1 LRDIFTKLEEKS
13 HMRTLKFLRVALL
26 ITLFVIAFS
35 PAHAQSDKTKV
46 VVPPGGTIKLIVQ
59 TDLTGPIAQMGLD
72 IGQSAQLAVA
82 DKNAAGGIKG
92 FQVEISVE
100 DERCDAKEGT
110 AVATRVAS
118 NPDIV
123 GVVGPTCS
131 GPLIASAEFY
141 EAARIPFV
149 SASATRADLTSLGYD
164 VLNRVAFSD
173 GNQGRFAANYI
184 YSVLGVTKI
193 AILHDNA
200 AYGQG
205 IAQVVQAEF
214 ERLGG
219 EVVAFQGIN
228 VDDQDYRPVL
238 TPLLDSAPGVIYF
251 GGYEQQAVFLVT
263 QMKDVGLA
271 DAIFYT
277 DDGVFSQ
284 SFIEG
289 AGAAAEGVYA
299 TFANPP
305 EVTDAIGTFD
315 AAYLDMFGVE
325 AGSLGPYHYHA
336 YDAANLLM
344 LAIENVAV
352 VDDAGNLVIDREAL
366 VKNIRELKDYP
377 GLTGTLTCS
386 EIGEC
391 GTGTI
396 GVNIVENGGWIAAE
410 VPEGFMAP
418 AALDGNK
425 LVDERCT
432 VCHNRERIDAK
443 KASGADR
450 AAWEVTVDRMIGNGA
465 QLNAEEREAV
475 LSFLAGG

>member
-1 LRDIFTKLEEKS
+1 
-13 HMRTLKFLRVALL
+13 
-26 ITLFVIAFS
+26 
-35 PAHAQSDKTKV
+35 
-46 VVPPGGTIKLIVQ
+46 
-59 TDLTGPIAQMGLD
+59 
-72 IGQSAQLAVA
+72 VA

-184 YSVLGVTKI
+184 YSVLGATKI

-205 IAQVVQAEF
+205 IAEVVKTEF
-214 ERLGG
+214 ETHLGG

-228 VDDQDYRPVL
+228 VEDQDYRPVL
-238 TPLLDSAPGVIYF
+238 TPLLDSAPEVVYF
-251 GGYEQQAVFLVT
+251 GGYAQQAVFLAT
-263 QMKDVGLA
+263 QMKDVGLG
-271 DAIFYT
+271 DAIFFS
-277 DDGVFSQ
+277 DDGIIGQ
-284 SFIEG
+284 EFIDG
-289 AGAAAEGVYA
+289 AGEPAEGVYA

-305 EVTDAIGTFD
+305 EVTDAITAFD
-315 AAYLDMFGVE
+315 TAYLDMFGVE
-325 AGSLGPYHYHA
+325 ASGLGPYHYHS
-336 YDAANLLM
+336 YDATNLLM

-366 VKNIRELKDYP
+366 IKAVREIKDYP
-377 GLTGTLTCS
+377 GLTGTLTCDDK
-386 EIGEC
+386 GEC

-396 GVNIVENGGWIAAE
+396 GVNVVENGQWVPAE

-418 AALDGNK
+418 AEGGETTMTIDANK
-425 LVDERCT
+425 LIDERCT
-432 VCHNRERIDAK
+432 VCHSRERIDAK

-450 AAWEVTVDRMIGNGA
+450 AAWETTVDRMIGKGA
-465 QLNAEEREAV
+465 QINAEEREAI
-475 LSFLAGG
+475 LSFLAGS